1 MKPRHAKPAVHAGA
15 RLALGLVAVAAL
27 MPAPSAASRSAP
39 APEVNAAFALGD
51 LGQALLRQSKATN
64 AVVSPVAVATAL
76 GLVQAGANGPAEH
89 EIEALF
95 GAGRAGAGALR
106 HELPQLVRQV
116 QGGEGSPLSMA
127 AHMWVDQAAA
137 ASVPAAYS
145 KRLLQRWQAEA
156 TRVSFAQSE
165 TARQQINTWTA
176 SHTGGKVAE
185 LLPSG
190 SVHAGT
196 QAVLTT
202 AVHFKSPWERPF
214 NPDKTE
220 PRAFKTAGGDSKP
233 VPTMVDERGVMQAQI
248 DGHLVMELP
257 FTKGYSLLLAV
268 PAEGGAPTAGAAAGA
283 AAGVV
288 VPGGDQLTRWRSAL
302 KPLKCELALP
312 RFAIAPQA
320 GSLKTALQSLG
331 VQTVFSD
338 AADLRPMLGRGATK
352 VHLEDLHHAAGIT
365 VDEAGGEAVAAS
377 AATVSSKSFAAPVP
391 PCAVDRAFSFALLH
405 QATGTPLFVG
415 RIGDPTRVD

>member
-1 MKPRHAKPAVHAGA
+1 MKPNPHQRGTPVLCSLT
-15 RLALGLVAVAAL
+15 LAAVATAAAL
-27 MPAPSAASRSAP
+27 APTPSVAARTAP
-39 APEVNAAFALGD
+39 APEINAALALAD
-51 LGQALLRQSKATN
+51 FGQALLRQAKAPN
-64 AVVSPVAVATAL
+64 AVISPVAAATAL
-76 GLVQAGANGPAEH
+76 GLVQAGANGAAER

-95 GAGRAGAGALR
+95 GLGRAGSAAFR
-106 HELPQLVRQV
+106 NELPKLVRQV
-116 QGGEGSPLSMA
+116 QGGDGSPLSMA

-137 ASVPAAYS
+137 AAVPAAYS
-145 KRLLQRWQAEA
+145 KRLQQRWQAEA

-165 TARQQINTWTA
+165 TARQQINAWTA
-176 SHTGGKVAE
+176 QHTGGKVAE

-190 SVHAGT
+190 SVHGGT

-202 AVHFKSPWERPF
+202 AMHFKSPWERPF

-233 VPTMVDERGVMQAQI
+233 VPTMVDERGVMQAQV

-257 FTKGYSLLLAV
+257 FAKGYSLLLAV
-268 PAEGGAPTAGAAAGA
+268 PAEGTSAVAGGAAF
-283 AAGVV
+283 
-288 VPGGDQLTRWRSAL
+288 GGDQLTRWRAAL

-312 RFAIAPQA
+312 RFAIAPQS

-331 VQTVFSD
+331 VKTVFTD
-338 AADLRPMLGRGATK
+338 AADLRPMLGRGARN

-365 VDEAGGEAVAAS
+365 VDENGGEAVAAS
-377 AATVSSKSFAAPVP
+377 AGTVSSKSFAAAPP

-405 QATGTPLFVG
+405 QATGAPLFVG
-415 RIGDPTRVD
+415 RVGDPTRAD

>member
-1 MKPRHAKPAVHAGA
+1 MKPLHRTSRGPAFSSLTVA
-15 RLALGLVAVAAL
+15 AVAAL
-27 MPAPSAASRSAP
+27 ATAATLLPTPSVASRSAP
-39 APEVNAAFALGD
+39 VPEINAAFALGD
-51 LGQALLRQSKATN
+51 FGQALLRQSKATN
-64 AVVSPVAVATAL
+64 AVISPVAAATAL
-76 GLVQAGANGPAEH
+76 GLVQAGANGPAER

-95 GAGRAGAGALR
+95 GVGRAGAGAFR

-116 QGGEGSPLSMA
+116 QGGEASPLRMA
-127 AHMWVDQAAA
+127 AHMWVDQGAAA
-137 ASVPAAYS
+137 AVPAAYS
-145 KRLLQRWQAEA
+145 KRLQQRWQAEA
-156 TRVSFAQSE
+156 TRVAFAQSE
-165 TARQQINTWTA
+165 PAREQINRWTA
-176 SHTGGKVAE
+176 DHTAGKVAE

-202 AVHFKSPWERPF
+202 AMHFKSPWQRPF

-220 PRAFKTAGGDSKP
+220 PRAFKTASGDSKP

-257 FTKGYSLLLAV
+257 FTQGYSLLLAV
-268 PAEGGAPTAGAAAGA
+268 PAEGAAAA
-283 AAGVV
+283 L
-288 VPGGDQLTRWRSAL
+288 GGDQLTRWRSAL

-312 RFAIAPQA
+312 RFAIAPQS

-331 VQTVFSD
+331 VQTVFTD
-338 AADLRPMLGRGATK
+338 AADLRPMLGRGAHK

-365 VDEAGGEAVAAS
+365 VDESGGEAVAAS
-377 AATVSSKSFAAPVP
+377 AGTVGSKSFSAAPP

-415 RIGDPTRVD
+415 RVGDPSRAD